1 LDRRWRDRRPL
12 ITWLMVLDAETDPER
27 SGFATAVTIVIA
39 SLLALLSGRL
49 LFASIV
55 TLMLVT
61 GIYALSTAKM
71 AAMNMSL
78 HAYDLFFYLDAPTLA
93 FLWTDYRADVIG
105 LIAGLAGFVLVAAI
119 LWRVDTVRW
128 PRLPIALTLVA
139 AISAAAWYEPG
150 ARSFAGIFHHVRV
163 ERLRLAFLS
172 VLGRDAADADLGRHD
187 AGGCAH
193 ATWELCA
200 GRAVHA
206 GRQTSSHHS
215 HSPGIAHAADAFH
228 WDHLWGLEPFF
239 LSDDGLL
246 HQLHVETYGGGSWLT
261 DFSLLAGVST
271 RSFGDMRPFLQIFL
285 QGRLKETVPQYL
297 TTCGYQNV
305 LIFPMSANFISMGKF
320 YTSIGFPEII
330 DMKAQKAP
338 TDRERDRFYFQ
349 SAADAME
356 KHLRSSNQPLF
367 VYIQTMAAHGPYSFT
382 YMPEENVPGGSG
394 PSTYVNEY
402 LRRVDMA
409 KRDGDFFI
417 AELKRRFPNEPIL
430 VVRYGDH
437 QPGMPE
443 LISLPPFSL
452 GGLITEDRVPIAFRT
467 FYAMSGL
474 NYKVPDLPNYDM
486 LDISYLGTV
495 MIEAAGLPLSE
506 AQRERKRL
514 MAVCDGLYFGCD
526 RSSDILAF
534 NRRLINS
541 GLVLAQ

>member
-1 LDRRWRDRRPL
+1 
-12 ITWLMVLDAETDPER
+12 M
-27 SGFATAVTIVIA
+27 
-39 SLLALLSGRL
+39 
-49 LFASIV
+49 FASSAFV
-55 TLMLVT
+55 SLFYLSWDETLRMLISGDMMQAAARTQLGNFALAEQCTPAGKPPHIILIHQESLMPPTLFT
-61 GIYALSTAKM
+61 GIT
-71 AAMNMSL
+71 
-78 HAYDLFFYLDAPTLA
+78 YD
-93 FLWTDYRADVIG
+93 
-105 LIAGLAGFVLVAAI
+105 
-119 LWRVDTVRW
+119 
-128 PRLPIALTLVA
+128 
-139 AISAAAWYEPG
+139 
-150 ARSFAGIFHHVRV
+150 
-163 ERLRLAFLS
+163 
-172 VLGRDAADADLGRHD
+172 
-187 AGGCAH
+187 
-193 ATWELCA
+193 
-200 GRAVHA
+200 
-206 GRQTSSHHS
+206 
-215 HSPGIAHAADAFH
+215 PGI
-228 WDHLWGLEPFF
+228 EPFF

-443 LISLPPFSL
+443 LIGLPPFSL